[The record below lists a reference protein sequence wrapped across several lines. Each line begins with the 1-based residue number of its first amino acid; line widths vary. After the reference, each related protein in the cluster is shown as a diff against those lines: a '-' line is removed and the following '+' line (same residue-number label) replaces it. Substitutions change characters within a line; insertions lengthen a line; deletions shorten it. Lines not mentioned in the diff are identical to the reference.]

1 MKRNILILL
10 ALSFSMTGC
19 GSFSSRFSAGYH
31 DEYYSGVKYSIEQ
44 TNYGN
49 GFYYIDIPFSFIFD
63 TVMLPADVIRI
74 ESSR

>member
-1 MKRNILILL
+1 MNKNILILL
-10 ALSFSMTGC
+10 AVFFLLTGC

-31 DEYYSGVKYSIEQ
+31 DEYYSGVKYSMEQ
-44 TNYGN
+44 ANYGN
-49 GFYYIDIPFSFIFD
+49 GFYYIDIPFSFVFD